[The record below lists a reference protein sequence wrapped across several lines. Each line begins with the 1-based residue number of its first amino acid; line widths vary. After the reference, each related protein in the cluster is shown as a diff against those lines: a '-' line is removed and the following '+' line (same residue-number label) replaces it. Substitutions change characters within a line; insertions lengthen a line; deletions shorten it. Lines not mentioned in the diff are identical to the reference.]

1 MNEEPAA
8 ASAREYDYV
17 VVGAGSAG
25 CVVASRLSEDPNIRV
40 CLLEAGGRDSDPLIR
55 MPIGFAFFP
64 PWSTLNWKFET
75 APQAHLGGRICYQ
88 PRGRVLGGSSAVNAM
103 IYIRGT
109 PSDYDGWA
117 QLGCEGWAWKDVL
130 PYFRKSEN
138 QERGPSELHGVG
150 GPLGVSELRFRN
162 PLSDVF
168 LKAAQELQLPS
179 NDDFNGPRQEGMG
192 YYQVT
197 QKDGQ
202 RCSAAAAFLHP
213 VRDRPNLAVISGAQ
227 AERVLFDGK
236 RACGVRYRR
245 DGASQSV
252 SARREVILS
261 AGVFQSAQLL
271 MLSGV
276 GPAGHLRAHGIDVVA
291 DSAEV
296 GLNLQDHL
304 DYITLRK
311 CRSPHSV
318 GVSFA
323 MIAKL
328 IPSLIA
334 YNTQRKG
341 PFMTNLAEAGGFLKT
356 DPSLAE
362 PDIQLHF
369 LPGLVDDHGRKKHP
383 GGGYSCHICV
393 LRPKS
398 RGSVTLAGPDPMAAP
413 VIDPNFLSDEDDL
426 RRLVKGAR
434 LVLRILDAPAFAGLD
449 GEQLYLPRDADD
461 ETLIADIRAR
471 ADTIYHPVGTCRMG
485 ADSGA
490 VVDPRLSVN
499 KVTGLR
505 VADASIMP
513 TLIGGNTN
521 APSIMIGE
529 KAAEMIMEDARV
541 S

>member
-1 MNEEPAA
+1 MNANGTA
-8 ASAREYDYV
+8 ASAGAFDYI

-25 CVVASRLSEDPNIRV
+25 CVVASRLSEDPKVRV

-64 PWSTLNWKFET
+64 PWSKVNWKFET
-75 APQAHLGGRICYQ
+75 APQTHLNNRICYQ

-117 QLGCEGWAWKDVL
+117 ERGCEGWAWKDVL
-130 PYFRKSEN
+130 PYFRKSED
-138 QERGPSELHGVG
+138 QERGESALHGIG
-150 GPLGVSELRFRN
+150 GPLGVSELRFKN
-162 PLSDVF
+162 PLSDIF
-168 LKAAQELQLPS
+168 LKATEELQLPS
-179 NDDFNGPRQEGMG
+179 NDDFNGPTQEGMG

-213 VRDRPNLAVISGAQ
+213 VRDRANLTVISGAQ

-236 RACGVRYRR
+236 RASGVRYRR
-245 DGASQSV
+245 AGASETI

-271 MLSGV
+271 MLSGI
-276 GPAGHLRAHGIDVVA
+276 GPAEHLREHGVEVVA
-291 DSAEV
+291 DAAEV

-311 CRSPHSV
+311 CASPHSV
-318 GVSFA
+318 GITAA
-323 MIAKL
+323 MIANL

-341 PFMTNLAEAGGFLKT
+341 PFMTNLAEAGGFLRT
-356 DPSLAE
+356 DPALAE

-369 LPGLVDDHGRKKHP
+369 LPGLVDDHGRKKHT

-398 RGSVTLAGPDPMAAP
+398 RGTVRLSSPDPMAAP
-413 VIDPNFLSDEDDL
+413 LIDPNFLSDEDDL

-449 GEQLYLPRDADD
+449 GEQLYLPREADD
-461 ETLIADIRAR
+461 AALIADIRTR

-485 ADSGA
+485 EDAGA
-490 VVDPRLSVN
+490 VVDSRLRVN

-505 VADASIMP
+505 VADGSIMP

-529 KAAEMIMEDARV
+529 KAADMIKEDA
-541 S
+541 

>member
-1 MNEEPAA
+1 
-8 ASAREYDYV
+8 
-17 VVGAGSAG
+17 
-25 CVVASRLSEDPNIRV
+25 
-40 CLLEAGGRDSDPLIR
+40 
-55 MPIGFAFFP
+55 
-64 PWSTLNWKFET
+64 
-75 APQAHLGGRICYQ
+75 
-88 PRGRVLGGSSAVNAM
+88 
-103 IYIRGT
+103 
-109 PSDYDGWA
+109 
-117 QLGCEGWAWKDVL
+117 
-130 PYFRKSEN
+130 
-138 QERGPSELHGVG
+138 
-150 GPLGVSELRFRN
+150 
-162 PLSDVF
+162 
-168 LKAAQELQLPS
+168 
-179 NDDFNGPRQEGMG
+179 
-192 YYQVT
+192 
-197 QKDGQ
+197 
-202 RCSAAAAFLHP
+202 
-213 VRDRPNLAVISGAQ
+213 
-227 AERVLFDGK
+227 
-236 RACGVRYRR
+236 
-245 DGASQSV
+245 
-252 SARREVILS
+252 
-261 AGVFQSAQLL
+261 

>member
-1 MNEEPAA
+1 
-8 ASAREYDYV
+8 
-17 VVGAGSAG
+17 
-25 CVVASRLSEDPNIRV
+25 
-40 CLLEAGGRDSDPLIR
+40 
-55 MPIGFAFFP
+55 
-64 PWSTLNWKFET
+64 
-75 APQAHLGGRICYQ
+75 
-88 PRGRVLGGSSAVNAM
+88 
-103 IYIRGT
+103 
-109 PSDYDGWA
+109 
-117 QLGCEGWAWKDVL
+117 
-130 PYFRKSEN
+130 
-138 QERGPSELHGVG
+138 
-150 GPLGVSELRFRN
+150 
-162 PLSDVF
+162 
-168 LKAAQELQLPS
+168 
-179 NDDFNGPRQEGMG
+179 
-192 YYQVT
+192 VT

>member
-1 MNEEPAA
+1 MNASHAA
-8 ASAREYDYV
+8 TSAGEFDYI

-25 CVVASRLSEDPNIRV
+25 CVVANRLSEDPNVRV

-64 PWSTLNWKFET
+64 PWSKVNWKFET
-75 APQAHLGGRICYQ
+75 APQVHLNNRICYQ

-109 PSDYDGWA
+109 PSDYDSWA
-117 QLGCEGWAWKDVL
+117 ERGCEGWAWKDVL
-130 PYFRKSEN
+130 PFFRKSEN
-138 QERGPSELHGVG
+138 HERGPSDLHGVG
-150 GPLGVSELRFRN
+150 GPLGVSELRFKN

-179 NDDFNGPRQEGMG
+179 NDDFNGPAQEGMG

-213 VRDRPNLAVISGAQ
+213 VRERPNLAVISGAQ
-227 AERVLFDGK
+227 AERILFDGK
-236 RACGVRYRR
+236 RAGGVRYRR
-245 DGASQSV
+245 GGASETV
-252 SARREVILS
+252 SARREIILS

-276 GPAGHLRAHGIDVVA
+276 GPAEHLRAHGVNVVA
-291 DSAEV
+291 DAAEV

-318 GVSFA
+318 GLTGA
-323 MIAKL
+323 MVAGL

-334 YNTQRKG
+334 YNRKRKG

-356 DPSLAE
+356 DPALAE
-362 PDIQLHF
+362 PDIQVHF
-369 LPGLVDDHGRKKHP
+369 LPGLVDDHGRKKHL
-383 GGGYSCHICV
+383 GGGYSCHVCV

-398 RGSVTLAGPDPMAAP
+398 RGSVRLSGPDPMAP
-413 VIDPNFLSDEDDL
+413 PLIDPNFLSDEDDL
-426 RRLVKGAR
+426 RRLVIGAR

-449 GEQLYLPRDADD
+449 GEQLYLPRESGD
-461 ETLIADIRAR
+461 EALIADIRAR

-485 ADSGA
+485 EDSGA
-490 VVDPRLSVN
+490 VVDSRLRVN

-529 KAAEMIMEDARV
+529 KAADMIRKDA
-541 S
+541 